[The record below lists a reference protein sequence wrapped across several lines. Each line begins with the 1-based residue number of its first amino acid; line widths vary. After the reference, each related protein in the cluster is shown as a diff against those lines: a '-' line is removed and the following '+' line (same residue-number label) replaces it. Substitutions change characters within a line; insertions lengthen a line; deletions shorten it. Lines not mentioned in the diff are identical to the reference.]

1 MAARKSP
8 GTTYE
13 VSRTTKQPRLALRV
27 VAAWCILLA
36 PLTSACRLP
45 PGVQQS
51 FASLTFEQLRDS
63 LAGVSDT
70 SWLRATFNQHKRN
83 SEPLH
88 AGLIALRLGE
98 LGADPDFSEALGRF
112 RAAAK
117 KQPARAEAW
126 YGLGRAQAARAYW
139 EMRDRLRLG
148 SRVGLGGLERAAGHY
163 ARALLS
169 DSSFLPAALALANV
183 ELSLLDTVRLKQAR
197 GLVRRTMDA
206 APDPDSELLLA
217 WGRLERSGGA
227 LDSALTAFTR
237 YLGSG
242 DNRALGLLEV
252 ARTRLALGQAAGEA
266 PYYQGA
272 ASDDPEAV
280 AHYRADLEV
289 IAPDSILAEYDRM
302 KGQSRAAF
310 LHRFWTDR
318 DHYELR
324 AEGERLREHYRR
336 LLYARAHF
344 PLTVSRRFY
353 GRLDA
358 YRSGNTEVDDRG
370 VIYIRQGEPAE
381 RLRPF
386 VFGTMPNE
394 SWRYL
399 QAEGDLLFHFSSG
412 YDRNGGGDL
421 YDYRLVQ
428 SVLDLRGADDAP
440 RDQLILSRQSLSP
453 VYSRMLNWGAYGAA
467 NEQARERNIGTA
479 SIAVGTS
486 TDSHEL
492 RFERRL
498 GAVADL
504 IAVGQSPRGGLAHL
518 VFGIAAPGTRWRRSP
533 GGVEYPV
540 RVRLVALDRHDR
552 AVATL
557 DTSLVVEVRKPLTAQ
572 EYVVGRVELPL
583 PPGRWSY
590 RAALEQGASGGVILP
605 RDTVL
610 VAHGGETALS
620 LSDIALGSPGR
631 AVPWT
636 TEVGDTVLLAPSA
649 LFRERSLLEI
659 YYEVRGAKP
668 GTAYHHEI
676 AVLKASG
683 VGSGEKQPLV
693 SLGFDELAVDRVIR
707 GGRVVRLDRLKRGSY
722 IVEVQVNGP
731 DGKVQAR
738 RRLVRLLAR

>member
-1 MAARKSP
+1 
-8 GTTYE
+8 
-13 VSRTTKQPRLALRV
+13 VALGV
-27 VAAWCILLA
+27 VAALCVLLA
-36 PLTSACRLP
+36 PFALACRLP
-45 PGVQQS
+45 PNVQQS
-51 FASLTFEQLRDS
+51 FPSLSFEQLHDS
-63 LAGVSDT
+63 LPGISDT
-70 SWLRATFNQHKRN
+70 SWLRAMLRQQRK

-98 LGADPDFSEALGRF
+98 LGADADFSEALGRF
-112 RAAAK
+112 REAAK
-117 KQPARAEAW
+117 RQPSRVEAW
-126 YGLGRAQAARAYW
+126 YGLGRAQAARAKW
-139 EMRDRLRLG
+139 EMQDPLRLG
-148 SRVGLGGLERAAGHY
+148 SRVGLGGLERAASYY

-169 DSSFLPAALALANV
+169 DSSFSPAAVALATV

-197 GLVRRTMDA
+197 ELVRRTIGA
-206 APDPDSELLLA
+206 APDPGSELLLA
-217 WGRLERSGGA
+217 WGRLERSAGT
-227 LDSALTAFTR
+227 LDIALTAFTR
-237 YLGSG
+237 YLASG
-242 DNRALGLLEV
+242 DNRALGLLEL
-252 ARTRLALGQAAGEA
+252 ARTLLGLGQAAGEA

-272 ASDDPEAV
+272 ALDDPEVIAQ
-280 AHYRADLEV
+280 YRADLEV
-289 IAPDSILAEYDRM
+289 IAPDTILAEYDRL

-318 DHYELR
+318 DHFELR
-324 AEGERLREHYRR
+324 PEGERLREHYRR

-353 GRLDA
+353 GSLDA

-399 QAEGDLLFHFSSG
+399 RAEGDLLFHFSSG
-412 YDRNGGGDL
+412 YDHNGGGDL

-440 RDQLILSRQSLSP
+440 KDQLILSRQSLSP
-453 VYSRMLNWGAYGAA
+453 VYNRMLNWGTYGAA
-467 NEQARERNIGTA
+467 NEQARERNIGTE
-479 SIAVGTS
+479 SIAVGTT

-492 RFERRL
+492 RFGHRL
-498 GAVADL
+498 AAVADL

-518 VFGIAAPGTRWRRSP
+518 VFGIASRGARWRRTSA
-533 GGVEYPV
+533 GVEYPV

-557 DTSLVVEVRKPLTAQ
+557 DTSLAVEVGRPLSRQ

-583 PPGRWSY
+583 PPGRWTY
-590 RAALEQGASGGVILP
+590 RAALEQGDSGGVILP

-610 VAHGGETALS
+610 VAHSGETALS

-631 AVPWT
+631 AVPWRT
-636 TEVGDTVLLAPSA
+636 DVGDTVLLAPSD
-649 LFRERSLLEI
+649 LFRERSQVEI

-668 GTAYHHEI
+668 GTGYHHEI
-676 AVLKASG
+676 AVLKASETR
-683 VGSGEKQPLV
+683 SGKKQPLV
-693 SLGFDELAVDRVIR
+693 SLGFDELAVDQVIR
-707 GGRVVRLDRLKRGSY
+707 SRRVVRLDQLKRGSY
-722 IVEVQVNGP
+722 VVEVTVTGP
-731 DGKVQAR
+731 DGRPQAR
-738 RRLVRLLAR
+738 RRLIRLIGS